1 MPDQQKLFHS
11 DTLALSPDA
20 KPKPFTTVECFCGR
34 RFRLADFR
42 AMDKL
47 CDRCKE
53 DIINAGGRAT
63 VNSFP
68 TVEIRYIGG
77 DECQED
83 QNSAA

>member
-11 DTLALSPDA
+11 DQLALSPDA

-34 RFRLADFR
+34 RFYLSDFR

-53 DIINAGGRAT
+53 DIRKAGRAF
-63 VNSFP
+63 VNGFP
-68 TVEIRYIGG
+68 TVEIRYVGE
-77 DECQED
+77 DKCED